1 VKSIPA
7 LLAARAADDPD
18 RLLVS
23 EVGGRSATYGVFQS
37 EVFRWAGA
45 FASLGV
51 GAGDTVVTMTE
62 PTIASMAAW
71 LGLSWLRAIDTAC
84 NTQFR
89 GRMLAYVINDSG
101 ARTILVTADLV
112 ERLVEIEADIPGV
125 QCVVVVDGDEVG
137 DLGVGFD
144 VVPAATLLDGAVPV
158 ADLDPPEVWDTS
170 AIIYTSGTTG
180 PSKGVLLPWGL
191 QWQNA
196 VALVPPEDVVANDCF
211 YSPFP
216 MYHGLGR
223 SCLVAM
229 VAAGGR
235 FVLRRQFSASEYW
248 DDIRA
253 FGCTTTCLL
262 GPLPTFLWGQPPT
275 ARDIDNPLRRAV
287 MLPVIPAFREFAE
300 RFGIALRTCFGMT
313 EVGTPFATGWD
324 LTDPRSC
331 GACRDGFEVRLVDGH
346 DMEVAEGD
354 VGELI
359 VRHDEPWSLCQGYLG
374 MPERTAD
381 AWRNGWFHTGDAFR
395 RDGGGN
401 YFFVDRIK
409 DSIRRRG
416 ENISSFEIEV
426 LVGAHPEVLQ
436 AAAVAVPSE
445 VGEDEVKV
453 CIVPVSGVTI
463 NPSALIR
470 DLVASMPGFM
480 VPRYVEIMDALPVT
494 DATLRVRK
502 VELRERGVTDL
513 TWDRE
518 AAGIQV
524 PR

>member
-1 VKSIPA
+1 
-7 LLAARAADDPD
+7 
-18 RLLVS
+18 
-23 EVGGRSATYGVFQS
+23 
-37 EVFRWAGA
+37 
-45 FASLGV
+45 
-51 GAGDTVVTMTE
+51 
-62 PTIASMAAW
+62 
-71 LGLSWLRAIDTAC
+71 
-84 NTQFR
+84 
-89 GRMLAYVINDSG
+89 
-101 ARTILVTADLV
+101 
-112 ERLVEIEADIPGV
+112 
-125 QCVVVVDGDEVG
+125 
-137 DLGVGFD
+137 
-144 VVPAATLLDGAVPV
+144 
-158 ADLDPPEVWDTS
+158 
-170 AIIYTSGTTG
+170 
-180 PSKGVLLPWGL
+180 
-191 QWQNA
+191 
-196 VALVPPEDVVANDCF
+196 
-211 YSPFP
+211 
-216 MYHGLGR
+216 
-223 SCLVAM
+223 
-229 VAAGGR
+229 
-235 FVLRRQFSASEYW
+235 
-248 DDIRA
+248 
-253 FGCTTTCLL
+253 
-262 GPLPTFLWGQPPT
+262 
-275 ARDIDNPLRRAV
+275 